1 MVQEKVGRYQY
12 LSMVQE
18 KVGGCSP
25 SEPQSSRRGGSS
37 RPKEKIQTTTT
48 ISRMFILNHN
58 IHVLNT
64 CIGF

>member
-1 MVQEKVGRYQY
+1 
-12 LSMVQE
+12 MVQE

-58 IHVLNT
+58 ILNTLYSRVLNPP
-64 CIGF
+64 